1 MHGHYLE
8 DGLIAVSGARR
19 VETFTRIWAGIG
31 WPDRDSGAI
40 CAVGER
46 PDGRYHA
53 LWEHTGGLWEL
64 GEAAVAVKD
73 RLLVESIWVDS
84 RDSLATSYFRTLNGL
99 CFHESSDSDKD
110 STLGKLFRS
119 LKDRGNER
127 ELPTAAVMPVP
138 DRVTDNFRSALEKTR
153 GTIMKGNLLIH
164 ESNCPKLLYIIRQP
178 LEDLLQSPVM
188 RALVWVITAL
198 DATKG
203 CHAGE
208 ETNMGPWYGNFSR
221 ENR

>member
-1 MHGHYLE
+1 MNGAYLE

-53 LWEHTGGLWEL
+53 LWEQTGGLWEL
-64 GEAAVAVKD
+64 GEAAVTIKD

-84 RDSLATSYFRTLNGL
+84 RDSLATSYLRTVNGL
-99 CFHESSDSDKD
+99 CFHESSYPDQGAN
-110 STLGKLFRS
+110 LGTLFRS
-119 LKDRGNER
+119 LKDRCSEQ

-153 GTIMKGNLLIH
+153 GTIMQGKLLIH
-164 ESNCPKLLYIIRQP
+164 ETNCPKLLYIIRQP

-198 DATKG
+198 DAAQG
-203 CHAGE
+203 CDAAE
-208 ETNMGPWYGNFSR
+208 ETTTGPWYGNFSR